1 MDRAEDQPV
10 EWSDGEEVVDL
21 AGEEEEQA
29 EEDRRNG
36 VESIHA
42 EILRVR
48 EDPVPE
54 YLPAYE
60 EVIREED

>member
-1 MDRAEDQPV
+1 MDRAKDQPV
-10 EWSDGEEVVDL
+10 EWLEGEEVIDL

-42 EILRVR
+42 EIL
-48 EDPVPE
+48 
-54 YLPAYE
+54 
-60 EVIREED
+60 